1 MWHYY
6 ITLCAEHFGDYVD
19 VNASS
24 REEAYKIALN
34 RFGVLNVSTV
44 YTEREWNRKLTYW
57 LKYVGA
63 LENEEELKF
72 LRRQKISY

>member
-1 MWHYY
+1 MRHYY
-6 ITLCAEHFGDYVD
+6 VTLCAEYFGNYVD

-24 REEAYKIALN
+24 RDEAYNVAKK

-44 YTEREWNRKLTYW
+44 YTERAWDRKLTYW
-57 LKYVGA
+57 LNYAGK